1 MVQQNLLSTENAVVK
16 SQLGGMQ
23 VIEYAK
29 DMSVNPLTSK
39 TEYFM
44 AKMNVNR
51 RQLLLN
57 LNGNSYTIQAGAMQW
72 ISGKVQMTSDV
83 KGVGNFIGK
92 MVSSA
97 VTKESAVKPVYSGY
111 GQVMLEPTY
120 RHLLL
125 TNVADWGGQ
134 IVLDDGLFLACES
147 QLEQKVVSRTNI
159 SSAVLGGEGLFN
171 LSLRGNGVCAL
182 ESIVPLEE
190 LIQID
195 LQDDVLKIDGNM
207 AICWSGSLNFSVEKS
222 TKSLIGSAI
231 SKEGFVNVYRG
242 TGRVWMAPVLMS
254 GGSAGVSSEANGN
267 ETASGGQTGTAAGK
281 SNVMGKVETVGK
293 ILDLFS

>member
-23 VIEYAK
+23 VIEYAR
-29 DMSVNPLTSK
+29 DMSVSPLTSK

-72 ISGKVQMTSDV
+72 ISGNVQMASDV

-134 IVLDDGLFLACES
+134 IVLDDGLFLACDS

-254 GGSAGVSSEANGN
+254 GGSAGVSSEANAS

>member
-1 MVQQNLLSTENAVVK
+1 
-16 SQLGGMQ
+16 
-23 VIEYAK
+23 
-29 DMSVNPLTSK
+29 
-39 TEYFM
+39 
-44 AKMNVNR
+44 
-51 RQLLLN
+51 
-57 LNGNSYTIQAGAMQW
+57 
-72 ISGKVQMTSDV
+72 
-83 KGVGNFIGK
+83 

-134 IVLDDGLFLACES
+134 IVLDDGLFLACDS

-231 SKEGFVNVYRG
+231 SKEQV
-242 TGRVWMAPVLMS
+242 
-254 GGSAGVSSEANGN
+254 
-267 ETASGGQTGTAAGK
+267 
-281 SNVMGKVETVGK
+281 
-293 ILDLFS
+293 

>member
-72 ISGKVQMTSDV
+72 ISGKVQMSSDV

>member
-23 VIEYAK
+23 VIEYAR
-29 DMSVNPLTSK
+29 DMSVNPITSK

-72 ISGKVQMTSDV
+72 ISGKVQMSSDV

>member
-29 DMSVNPLTSK
+29 DMSVNPITSK

-72 ISGKVQMTSDV
+72 ISGKVQMASNV

-134 IVLDDGLFLACES
+134 IVLDDGLFLACDS

-242 TGRVWMAPVLMS
+242 TGRVWMAPVLTS

>member
-72 ISGKVQMTSDV
+72 ISGKVQTTSDV

-134 IVLDDGLFLACES
+134 IVLDDGLFLACDS

-254 GGSAGVSSEANGN
+254 GGSAGVSSEANAS
-267 ETASGGQTGTAAGK
+267 ETASGGQTGTVAGK
-281 SNVMGKVETVGK
+281 SNVMGKAETVGK

>member
-23 VIEYAK
+23 VIEYAR
-29 DMSVNPLTSK
+29 DMSVSPLTSK

-44 AKMNVNR
+44 SKMNVNR

-72 ISGKVQMTSDV
+72 ISGKVQMSSDV

>member
-1 MVQQNLLSTENAVVK
+1 MVQHNLLSTENAVVK

-29 DMSVNPLTSK
+29 DMSVNPITSK

-44 AKMNVNR
+44 SKMNVNR

-72 ISGKVQMTSDV
+72 ISGKVQMASDV

-134 IVLDDGLFLACES
+134 IVLDDGLFLACDS

>member
-23 VIEYAK
+23 VIEYAR

-72 ISGKVQMTSDV
+72 ISGKVQMSSDV

>member
-29 DMSVNPLTSK
+29 DMSVNPITSK

-72 ISGKVQMTSDV
+72 ISGKVQMSSDV

-134 IVLDDGLFLACES
+134 IVLDDGLFLACDS

>member
-72 ISGKVQMTSDV
+72 ISGKVQTTSDV

-134 IVLDDGLFLACES
+134 IVLDDGLFLACDS

-222 TKSLIGSAI
+222 TNSLIGSAI

-254 GGSAGVSSEANGN
+254 GGSAGVSSEANAN

>member
-72 ISGKVQMTSDV
+72 ISGKVQTTSDV

-134 IVLDDGLFLACES
+134 IVLDDGLFLACDS

-254 GGSAGVSSEANGN
+254 GGSAGVSSEANAN
-267 ETASGGQTGTAAGK
+267 ETASGGQTGTATGK
-281 SNVMGKVETVGK
+281 SNVMGKAETVGK

>member
-72 ISGKVQMTSDV
+72 ISGKVQMSSDV

-134 IVLDDGLFLACES
+134 IVLDDGLFLACDS

>member
-29 DMSVNPLTSK
+29 DMSVNPITSK

-72 ISGKVQMTSDV
+72 ISGKVQMSSDV

>member
-23 VIEYAK
+23 VIEYAR
-29 DMSVNPLTSK
+29 DMSVSPLTSK

-44 AKMNVNR
+44 SKMNVNR

-72 ISGKVQMTSDV
+72 ISGKVQMSSDV

-97 VTKESAVKPVYSGY
+97 VTKESSVKPVYSGY

>member
-23 VIEYAK
+23 VIEYAR
-29 DMSVNPLTSK
+29 DMSVSPHTSK

-72 ISGKVQMTSDV
+72 ISGKVQMSSDV

-134 IVLDDGLFLACES
+134 IVLDDGLFLACDS

-254 GGSAGVSSEANGN
+254 GGSAGVSSGANAN
-267 ETASGGQTGTAAGK
+267 ETASGGQTGRTSGKLIPELAGDMK
-281 SNVMGKVETVGK
+281 RKKM
-293 ILDLFS
+293 ILK

>member
-29 DMSVNPLTSK
+29 DMSVNPITSK

-72 ISGKVQMTSDV
+72 ISGKVQMSSDV

-134 IVLDDGLFLACES
+134 IVLDDGLFLACDS

-293 ILDLFS
+293 ILDRFS

>member
-23 VIEYAK
+23 VIEYAR
-29 DMSVNPLTSK
+29 DMSVNPITSK

-72 ISGKVQMTSDV
+72 ISGKVQMASDV

-134 IVLDDGLFLACES
+134 IVLDDGLFLACDS

-254 GGSAGVSSEANGN
+254 SGSAGVSSEANAN

>member
-72 ISGKVQMTSDV
+72 ISGKVQTTSDV

-134 IVLDDGLFLACES
+134 IVLDDGLFLACDS

-254 GGSAGVSSEANGN
+254 GGSAGVSSEANAS

-281 SNVMGKVETVGK
+281 SNVMGKAETVGK

>member
-29 DMSVNPLTSK
+29 DMSVNPITSK

-44 AKMNVNR
+44 SKMNVNR

-72 ISGKVQMTSDV
+72 ISGKVQMASDV

-134 IVLDDGLFLACES
+134 IVLDDGLFLACDS

>member
-1 MVQQNLLSTENAVVK
+1 
-16 SQLGGMQ
+16 
-23 VIEYAK
+23 
-29 DMSVNPLTSK
+29 
-39 TEYFM
+39 
-44 AKMNVNR
+44 
-51 RQLLLN
+51 
-57 LNGNSYTIQAGAMQW
+57 
-72 ISGKVQMTSDV
+72 
-83 KGVGNFIGK
+83 

>member
-72 ISGKVQMTSDV
+72 ISGKVQMASDV

-134 IVLDDGLFLACES
+134 IVLDDGLFLACDS

-207 AICWSGSLNFSVEKS
+207 AIAWSGSLNFSVEKS

-254 GGSAGVSSEANGN
+254 GGSAGVSSESNAN
-267 ETASGGQTGTAAGK
+267 ETASGGQTGTASGK
-281 SNVMGKVETVGK
+281 RNVTGKVETVGK

>member
-23 VIEYAK
+23 VIEYAR
-29 DMSVNPLTSK
+29 DMSVSPLTSK

-57 LNGNSYTIQAGAMQW
+57 LNGNRYTIQAGAMQW
-72 ISGKVQMTSDV
+72 ISGNVQMASDV

-134 IVLDDGLFLACES
+134 IVLDDGLFLACDS

-254 GGSAGVSSEANGN
+254 GGSAGVSSEANAS

>member
-23 VIEYAK
+23 VIEYAR
-29 DMSVNPLTSK
+29 DMSVSPLTSK

-72 ISGKVQMTSDV
+72 ISGKVQMASDV

-134 IVLDDGLFLACES
+134 IVLDDGLFLACDS

-254 GGSAGVSSEANGN
+254 GGSAGVSSEANAN
-267 ETASGGQTGTAAGK
+267 ETASGLLRRNDVYDIITI
-281 SNVMGKVETVGK
+281 N
-293 ILDLFS
+293 

>member
-23 VIEYAK
+23 VIEYAR
-29 DMSVNPLTSK
+29 DMSVSPHTSK

-72 ISGKVQMTSDV
+72 ISGKVQMSSDV

-97 VTKESAVKPVYSGY
+97 VTKESVVKPVYSGY

>member
-29 DMSVNPLTSK
+29 DMSVNPITSK

-57 LNGNSYTIQAGAMQW
+57 LNGNSYTIQAGAIQR
-72 ISGKVQMTSDV
+72 ISGKVQMASDV

-134 IVLDDGLFLACES
+134 IVLDDGLFLACDS

>member
-23 VIEYAK
+23 VIEYAR
-29 DMSVNPLTSK
+29 DMSVSPLTSK

-72 ISGKVQMTSDV
+72 ISGKVQMASDV

-134 IVLDDGLFLACES
+134 IVLDDGLFLACDS

-254 GGSAGVSSEANGN
+254 GGSAGVSSEANAN

-281 SNVMGKVETVGK
+281 SNVVGKVETVGK

>member
-23 VIEYAK
+23 VIEYAR
-29 DMSVNPLTSK
+29 DMSVSPLTSK

-72 ISGKVQMTSDV
+72 ISGKIQMASDV

-134 IVLDDGLFLACES
+134 IVLDDGLFLACDS

-254 GGSAGVSSEANGN
+254 GGSAGVSSEANAN

-281 SNVMGKVETVGK
+281 SNVVGKVETVGK

>member
-29 DMSVNPLTSK
+29 DMSVNPITSK

-51 RQLLLN
+51 RQVLLN

-72 ISGKVQMTSDV
+72 ISGKVQMSSDV

-134 IVLDDGLFLACES
+134 IVLDDGLFLACDS

>member
-29 DMSVNPLTSK
+29 DMSVSPLTSK

-72 ISGKVQMTSDV
+72 ISGKVQMASDV

-134 IVLDDGLFLACES
+134 IVLDDGLFLACDS

-254 GGSAGVSSEANGN
+254 GVSAGVSSEANAN

-281 SNVMGKVETVGK
+281 SNVVGKVETVGK